1 MEKIT
6 GRWEETVGDLS
17 KELDNTKK
25 EFQNRQLIFDKLEE
39 DMKKKLH
46 SADQD
51 VGK

>member
-25 EFQNRQLIFDKLEE
+25 EF
-39 DMKKKLH
+39 
-46 SADQD
+46 
-51 VGK
+51 